1 MVAIA
6 PPEIKLLPHQFAFV
20 HSDAPWL
27 ITDGGRGSGKTDAI
41 AVKVAMRARKPG
53 AREGL
58 YRQKL
63 VDLRTSTLR
72 SMLEGNGSAQP
83 ILIPGSYTHNQ
94 QMKTIKIH
102 GGGEI
107 VYNGMDQGDVGRQ
120 SGSTG
125 RGSSMNL
132 SGAAFDEWVE
142 MRETA
147 VVQVAM
153 AVRLKVDGLPLQRYG
168 ACNPSVPM
176 HWLAQRFGMSPGG
189 QSWKG
194 HARIMAPAWS
204 NWHLP
209 PEYLDELRALHG
221 VARERYWLGKWVGSD
236 GMVYDKWDREKHVA
250 DSSWPAKRKVYGVD
264 EGYKDPFTVVEVEVD
279 TDGRLRVTREVYQSQ
294 LTQAEK
300 IRMVKDMAGESE
312 VIVDSSAPDL
322 IESMRREGVDAKACQ
337 KGAGSVNFGIGLIQQ
352 RLVVLGDGLPR
363 LTVDP
368 SCTNT
373 IREFETYEW
382 KPGGDRLKDEPYD
395 KDNHAMDALRYA
407 VRHLD
412 DGDACYGYAA
422 PVRRQDR
429 RGVWQ

>member
-1 MVAIA
+1 
-6 PPEIKLLPHQFAFV
+6 
-20 HSDAPWL
+20 
-27 ITDGGRGSGKTDAI
+27 
-41 AVKVAMRARKPG
+41 
-53 AREGL
+53 
-58 YRQKL
+58 
-63 VDLRTSTLR
+63 
-72 SMLEGNGSAQP
+72 
-83 ILIPGSYTHNQ
+83 
-94 QMKTIKIH
+94 
-102 GGGEI
+102 
-107 VYNGMDQGDVGRQ
+107 
-120 SGSTG
+120 
-125 RGSSMNL
+125 
-132 SGAAFDEWVE
+132 
-142 MRETA
+142 
-147 VVQVAM
+147 
-153 AVRLKVDGLPLQRYG
+153 
-168 ACNPSVPM
+168 
-176 HWLAQRFGMSPGG
+176 MSPGG
-189 QSWKG
+189 EAWKG

-322 IESMRREGVDAKACQ
+322 IESMRREGIDAKACQ